1 MSKQSLEKN
10 QKQIFARLRAWI
22 AKMKDKVTRMNELR
36 RIAEQVSETAAL
48 TDADAEALIAEA
60 SKSYQS

>member
-1 MSKQSLEKN
+1 
-10 QKQIFARLRAWI
+10 
-22 AKMKDKVTRMNELR
+22 MKDKVTRVNELR

-60 SKSYQS
+60 SKAN